1 MRRIERP
8 SGQKLHF
15 LKENRK
21 QNLVRKLLDID
32 LRGVD
37 HKVYITKDSRADL
50 TVNDGRWITDY
61 IRKTIMMHNYQIS
74 KIPKLQV
81 KDFKAK
87 EIKAFE
93 EQVLV

>member
-21 QNLVRKLLDID
+21 ENLVRKLLDID

-37 HKVYITKDSRADL
+37 HKVYITNDYRADL
-50 TVNDGRWITDY
+50 TVNDGKWITDY
-61 IRKTIMMHNYQIS
+61 IREKTTF
-74 KIPKLQV
+74 
-81 KDFKAK
+81 FKRK
-87 EIKAFE
+87 QKRKSC
-93 EQVLV
+93 